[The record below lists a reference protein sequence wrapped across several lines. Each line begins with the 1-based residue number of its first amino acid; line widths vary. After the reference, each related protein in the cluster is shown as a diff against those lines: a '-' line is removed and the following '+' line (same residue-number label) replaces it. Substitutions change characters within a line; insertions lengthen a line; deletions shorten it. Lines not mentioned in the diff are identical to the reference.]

1 MNSDCLKSL
10 SDQVKGEVNNAK
22 RSREDRLK
30 AQKDVEMK
38 LEKLKDGAFIKDTDK
53 ALSRH
58 VKNISAQVKSC
69 LQQDEVRSAF
79 CTWEKK
85 DLPQIATNRRLST
98 RESGKTEK
106 YLQPKS

>member
-1 MNSDCLKSL
+1 
-10 SDQVKGEVNNAK
+10 
-22 RSREDRLK
+22 
-30 AQKDVEMK
+30 MK

-85 DLPQIATNRRLST
+85 GSATNRRLST